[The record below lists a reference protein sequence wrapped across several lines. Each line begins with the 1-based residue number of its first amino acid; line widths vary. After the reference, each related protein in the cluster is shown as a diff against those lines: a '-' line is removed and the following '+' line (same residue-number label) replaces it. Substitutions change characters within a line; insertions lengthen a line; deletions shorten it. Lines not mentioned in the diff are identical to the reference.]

1 MLADELPVFWLFAS
15 GLFVSKPSASWHG
28 MLVIACCDWAKL
40 LPLLM
45 LSFMV
50 PLMLQVLC
58 AKEAFII
65 NTITRMFSSRDL
77 CFERD
82 FIWLIRHYCGI

>member
-1 MLADELPVFWLFAS
+1 VSADELLTDV
-15 GLFVSKPSASWHG
+15 PSTSWQG
-28 MLVIACCDWAKL
+28 MLAIARCDGAAL
-40 LPLLM
+40 LSLLM